1 MARQERA
8 VQTRKKILVAAAEVF
23 DEVGYDATTISE
35 ILKRAQVTKGALYF
49 HFTSKEDLAQQVL
62 GSQHTPVPPA
72 PTQDLIMQQG
82 LDGSL
87 LLAYMLSKREPLVR
101 GSVRLT
107 VEQGAPR
114 NGLDRRGP
122 MQSWVDFNVDLLER
136 AKAAGEL
143 LPHID
148 VGAASK
154 AFVGS
159 FTGAQVLSKIM
170 TDHADLVERVLDM
183 QRYLLTSI
191 MVPGVLVRIDF
202 SADRAE
208 RVYQTAMEHRR
219 EQEELTPAPAA

>member
-8 VQTRKKILVAAAEVF
+8 IQTRKKILLAAAEVF
-23 DEVGYDATTISE
+23 DEFGYDATTISE

-49 HFTSKEDLAQQVL
+49 HFTSKEDLAQHVL
-62 GSQHTPVPPA
+62 GNQLTTMPPA
-72 PTQDLIMQQG
+72 PEQELIMQQG
-82 LDGSL
+82 LDGAL
-87 LLAYMLSKREPLVR
+87 LLACMLSRREPLVR

-114 NGLDRRGP
+114 NGLDRRLP
-122 MQSWVDFNVDLLER
+122 MQSWLDFNDDLLAR

-143 LPHID
+143 LPH
-148 VGAASK
+148 VEVSAASK
-154 AFVGS
+154 AFVAS

-170 TDHADLVERVLDM
+170 TDHADIVERVLEM

-202 SADRAE
+202 SADRAQ
-208 RVYQTAMEHRR
+208 RVYQAVMERRR
-219 EQEELTPAPAA
+219 EQEELVPA